1 MLLQL
6 DLQVLLE
13 TLPLENGARLDVCE
27 GVPVF
32 RAPHDVSA
40 RIEQLLTEQQTRPLS
55 EDEKRELDRYEG
67 LDDFLSL
74 VNRLVR
80 NALLAPSSAPP
91 HASAA

>member
-1 MLLQL
+1 MAA
-6 DLQVLLE
+6 LLE
-13 TLPLENGARLDVCE
+13 NLQTLIAGLPIEHGARLDVSE

-32 RAPHDVSA
+32 RAPQDVQA
-40 RIEQLLTEQQTRPLS
+40 RVEELLLAQQTRPLS
-55 EDEKRELDRYEG
+55 EEERQELDRYEG

-80 NALLAPSSAPP
+80 NALITPP

>member
-1 MLLQL
+1 MTLPP
-6 DLQVLLE
+6 DLRVLVD
-13 TLPLENGARLDVCE
+13 TLPLENGARIDLCE

-32 RAPHDVSA
+32 RAPHELVA
-40 RIEQLLTEQQTRPLS
+40 RIEELLAAQQSRALS
-55 EDEKRELDRYEG
+55 QDEKVELERYEG

-80 NALLAPSSAPP
+80 NALSASTSPH